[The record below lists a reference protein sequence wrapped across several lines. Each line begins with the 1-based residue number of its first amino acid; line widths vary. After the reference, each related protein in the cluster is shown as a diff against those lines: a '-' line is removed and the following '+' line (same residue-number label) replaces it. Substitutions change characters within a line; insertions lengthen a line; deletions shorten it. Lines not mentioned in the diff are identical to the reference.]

1 MRNMKLVIQYDGSR
15 YKGFQAQKDNDLT
28 VQGKIEAVLSK
39 MSGESITIIGCER
52 TDVGVHAE
60 NYVANFQT
68 DCELSETMIL
78 DYLYEFLPDDIVV
91 KSVEEV
97 GERFHA
103 RYNVKSKTYR
113 YTINNKPIRNVF
125 DRKYVYHLE
134 EPLDVESMRQAAEVL
149 MGTHDYQSF
158 TSLKAN
164 GKSTVRTINLIDI
177 ETKDGMV
184 IIEVNANDF
193 LWHMPR
199 LIIGALLEVGLGEKS
214 VDALSLRLEACKKP
228 EYEMMA
234 KAKGLCLQEVY
245 Y

>member
-1 MRNMKLVIQYDGSR
+1 MGNIKLVIQYDGSR

-39 MSGESITIIGCER
+39 MSGENITLIGCER

-68 DCELSETMIL
+68 DCGLSETMIM
-78 DYLYEFLPDDIVV
+78 DYLYEFLPEDIVV

-113 YTINNKPIRNVF
+113 YTINNRPIRNVF

-177 ETKDGMV
+177 EAKDGMV
-184 IIEVNANDF
+184 VIEVNANEF

-199 LIIGALLEVGLGEKS
+199 MIIGALLEVGLGEKS
-214 VDALSLRLEACKKP
+214 IEDLSLRLEACQKP
-228 EYEMMA
+228 EHAAMA

>member
-1 MRNMKLVIQYDGSR
+1 MRNIKLVIQYDGSR

-39 MSGESITIIGCER
+39 MSSENITIIGCER

-68 DCELSETMIL
+68 ECELSEKMML
-78 DYLYEFLPDDIVV
+78 DYLYEFLPEDIVV

-113 YTINNKPIRNVF
+113 YTINNKSIRNVF
-125 DRKYVYHLE
+125 ERKYVYHLE
-134 EPLDVESMRQAAEVL
+134 ETLDIENMRQAAEVL

-177 ETKDGMV
+177 ETKDGMI

-214 VDALSLRLEACKKP
+214 VEDLSRRLEACKKP
-228 EYEMMA
+228 EFEMMA